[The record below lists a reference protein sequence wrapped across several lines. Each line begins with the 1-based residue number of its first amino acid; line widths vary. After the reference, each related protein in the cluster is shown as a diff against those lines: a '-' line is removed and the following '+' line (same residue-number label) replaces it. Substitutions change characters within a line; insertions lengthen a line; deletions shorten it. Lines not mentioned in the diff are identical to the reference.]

1 MEIGVLL
8 WSFLAVRLISNS
20 PASQAPYVTCD
31 LDRRMNRCRMVCC
44 RRGVG
49 FDEKRGGDDTFVQ
62 GLAGFLKQSDEMLV
76 LWDPSWTERLWCLF
90 ELAAFLKSRK
100 GREQKLTVRPTL
112 FGPCSIVAF
121 LLVQAACLP
130 LIAVPI
136 DGAAGDNI
144 TFQATFSVLGV
155 VFYILGQVAV
165 KFMRNYFHSIETLK
179 GQLRNISFDKT
190 RISCCD
196 MNHVNASGGHM
207 ACDRVIVKRCACT
220 WFGSEEAFE
229 DSVRSTVLD
238 TLTTEL
244 QFGVFSRTWTM
255 GVAAPVFWTFL
266 DLSASWTFL
275 SCNYGG
281 EFLIEGFPYGF
292 WQLQP
297 WRMLRS

>member
-1 MEIGVLL
+1 
-8 WSFLAVRLISNS
+8 
-20 PASQAPYVTCD
+20 
-31 LDRRMNRCRMVCC
+31 MVCC
-44 RRGVG
+44 RRGVS

-90 ELAAFLKSRK
+90 ELAAFLKSRR

-112 FGPCSIVAF
+112 FGPCSIVVFA
-121 LLVQAACLP
+121 VAQAVCVP
-130 LIAVPI
+130 LIAAPI
-136 DGAAGDNI
+136 DGGPEDAALLV
-144 TFQATFSVLGV
+144 QATFSVLGV
-155 VFYILGQVAV
+155 VFYILGQVAA

-190 RISCCD
+190 RSSCCD
-196 MNHVNASGGHM
+196 MNHVNASGVRM
-207 ACDRVIVKRCACT
+207 PCDRVIVKRCACT

-266 DLSASWTFL
+266 DLTASW
-275 SCNYGG
+275 SHHGANEAG
-281 EFLIEGFPYGF
+281 EFLIEGLTIWLLVAPA
-292 WQLQP
+292 LADA
-297 WRMLRS
+297 